1 MVYDITCFQC
11 DSNGNCNNRQPCDGR
26 MQYWPKKENNKLTH
40 VTLTGLQPNT
50 SYVLRVAAENGV
62 SYLYGPNSNRI
73 VEIQFGTK
81 ISGKDRKVCLF
92 FVFFIFLFIHFWLG
106 GGGVGAKRDVCSFIY
121 THISSLALY
130 LELFNGGKKKNK
142 QKQELEPSCTRKTIH
157 QKTVPSLLLRYSS
170 CPDFKKCKYFF
181 VCSF

>member
-92 FVFFIFLFIHFWLG
+92 FCFFIYLFIHFWL

-130 LELFNGGKKKNK
+130 FELFNGEKKTNK

-170 CPDFKKCKYFF
+170 CPDFKKCKDFF